1 MADDVSLANRVR
13 STIEDAF
20 DENVKNAAMS
30 EWFKLSGKVNSV
42 DELMKG
48 FDVALNQVKELRER
62 QLTEAERVFGKPT

>member
-42 DELMKG
+42 DELM
-48 FDVALNQVKELRER
+48 
-62 QLTEAERVFGKPT
+62 